1 MSKTNQ
7 FAPGNYRYAPGVFQY
22 SAGVAADAGYRIER
36 ARFAC
41 AVPLQEGFRR
51 IADHLKSLG
60 RPLTAFCACELRF
73 AGTVR

>member
-36 ARFAC
+36 ARFART
-41 AVPLQEGFRR
+41 VPEVATRGAYRV
-51 IADHLKSLG
+51 ACHL
-60 RPLTAFCACELRF
+60 R
-73 AGTVR
+73 

>member
-7 FAPGNYRYAPGVFQY
+7 SEPGNYRYAPGVFQY

-41 AVPLQEGFRR
+41 
-51 IADHLKSLG
+51 
-60 RPLTAFCACELRF
+60 
-73 AGTVR
+73 TVR